1 MKLSENIRYMADHLS
16 EVDSDY
22 LKDIA
27 ASVENMEVEI
37 PEFPD
42 DFATLRDQF
51 AMTALQGMT
60 IPYCDIGRG
69 FNESAATRS
78 PSADATGFKLNVC
91 YRVAPG
97 SVRCATED
105 FKK

>member
-22 LKDIA
+22 LNDIA

-37 PEFPD
+37 PKLPD

-51 AMTALQGMT
+51 AMAALQGMLAGGAN
-60 IPYCDIGRG
+60 IYD
-69 FNESAATRS
+69 FFAVSHAYAF
-78 PSADATGFKLNVC
+78 ADAMLEERT
-91 YRVAPG
+91 
-97 SVRCATED
+97 
-105 FKK
+105 